1 MDLQGWNPGD
11 FRKANWWEDSH
22 YEDFGK
28 GWEQKESR
36 IERRD
41 LMDPRGNRWKNGR
54 STLGRYGGSG
64 KSPTG
69 ISLLDLPSCISLT
82 RDFCVICRSVDIL
95 AWLPTLTKILR
106 LVSLNQVQSPS
117 YCVDITHRICYQG
130 SYGLSLSKIGYRG
143 SRPLQDHNGSDG
155 FKYKVMEVRYFLLIS
170 YRAVGLFVR
179 KGTHMSEEQS
189 VYLFFCSIGGGDRKW
204 KIMIRMVF
212 YVNVSGLVFTCLRV
226 GMRRG
231 KETQGS
237 ADGLIKTSQGMQL
250 ADRFWLN
257 ADCVLV
263 RSYGKF

>member
-82 RDFCVICRSVDIL
+82 RDFC
-95 AWLPTLTKILR
+95 
-106 LVSLNQVQSPS
+106 
-117 YCVDITHRICYQG
+117 YHR
-130 SYGLSLSKIGYRG
+130 
-143 SRPLQDHNGSDG
+143 
-155 FKYKVMEVRYFLLIS
+155 F
-170 YRAVGLFVR
+170 
-179 KGTHMSEEQS
+179 
-189 VYLFFCSIGGGDRKW
+189 
-204 KIMIRMVF
+204 
-212 YVNVSGLVFTCLRV
+212 
-226 GMRRG
+226 
-231 KETQGS
+231 
-237 ADGLIKTSQGMQL
+237 
-250 ADRFWLN
+250 
-257 ADCVLV
+257 
-263 RSYGKF
+263 